1 MLKHKR
7 NLTMLKIR
15 DFKCPNGHVKEYF
28 VSDDIELIRC
38 ECGEDAKKV
47 ISPIRSVLDPISGDF
62 AGATMKW
69 ARDRERKIKQEQK
82 ANS

>member
-1 MLKHKR
+1 MQL
-7 NLTMLKIR
+7 MLKIR
-15 DFKCPNGHVKEYF
+15 DFKCPNGHIKEYF

-82 ANS
+82 VNS